1 MRRLAS
7 DANPALSAT
16 PALAPLIPLDR
27 QDRIPLYR
35 QIYGGLRTAIV
46 ERLLRPGQ
54 RLPSTRALADE
65 LGVSRISVLEA
76 FEQLTAE
83 GYCEGRVGRGTFIAE
98 LLPRELASRNRAS
111 SAPEPPGP
119 RPIAPGIVPADEPWL
134 RGTGAFRMSHP
145 AVEHFPM
152 ALWARLVARH
162 ASNPKRRELFYG
174 DALGLL
180 ALRGAVADY
189 LRTARAV
196 RCEPEQIMITSGSQQ
211 AIEIAARVLLEPG
224 SAVWIEEPGHGE
236 IREPL
241 RRAGGRLVTV
251 PVDQEG
257 LDVAA
262 GIAREPQARAV
273 YLTPSHQFPLGVTM
287 TAARRLQVL
296 AWARRAGAWILED
309 DYDSEFRYTGRPL
322 PCMQGLE
329 ADSNDGSPSRVLYV
343 GTFSKTLVSGLRLG
357 YMVVPDA
364 LIEPFRAARS
374 TVDRHTPTIH
384 QQVLADFI
392 GEGHYFRHIRHVRS
406 LCAERQ
412 AVLVDAVASRLR
424 GAMTIDADPAG
435 LHVLGRL
442 APGLDD
448 VAAHAAA
455 MRRGVRSA
463 PLSGFYVG
471 QPAPA
476 TSALVLGYGGF
487 DEPQTRRAVD
497 ELAIALESIRSA

>member
-1 MRRLAS
+1 
-7 DANPALSAT
+7 
-16 PALAPLIPLDR
+16 
-27 QDRIPLYR
+27 
-35 QIYGGLRTAIV
+35 LRTAIV

-98 LLPRELASRNRAS
+98 LLPRDLASRNRAV

-174 DALGLL
+174 DALGLP

-309 DYDSEFRYTGRPL
+309 DYDSEFRYGCQPIAAL
-322 PCMQGLE
+322 QGL
-329 ADSNDGSPSRVLYV
+329 DRDTRVVYV
-343 GTFSKTLVSGLRLG
+343 GTFSKVLFPALRVG
-357 YMVVPDA
+357 YMVIPQDLVERFSA
-364 LIEPFRAARS
+364 VRAAMDIS
-374 TVDRHTPTIH
+374 PP
-384 QQVLADFI
+384 VLAQNALAELLR
-392 GEGHYFRHIRHVRS
+392 EGHFARHVRRMRTLYS
-406 LCAERQ
+406 ER
-412 AVLVDAVASRLR
+412 R
-424 GAMTIDADPAG
+424 GALVEALGAEFGDRLDLLGDQAG
-435 LHVLGRL
+435 MHLVAGFR
-442 APGLDD
+442 DD
-448 VAAHAAA
+448 VDDILVAETAARQELWA
-455 MRRGVRSA
+455 MPLASCYCGEPARRG
-463 PLSGFYVG
+463 
-471 QPAPA
+471 
-476 TSALVLGYGGF
+476 LVLGYGATEARQIPLGV
-487 DEPQTRRAVD
+487 RRLRAVVD
-497 ELAIALESIRSA
+497 SLRRPRS